1 MLPPELSKR
10 IGELV
15 EQRQIDSLIT
25 LLTNA
30 VPRYPNDAD
39 IPHLLGWTAIQ
50 QGRLEDAI
58 THFQKAVQIKP
69 DAAGSWN
76 NLGIV
81 LMELERPLDALT
93 AFRAAV
99 KYNPGMASAV
109 GNVGFVLARL
119 GFYDQAERI
128 LAEALRIDPNYVEAR
143 HHYAYSLM
151 MLDRMPQAEQQFAQ
165 VMAVQPN
172 NPAYVSTFGLF
183 REKQHRIEE
192 ATALFLRAIELN
204 PRLAEAWNNLG
215 NIHAAVWGNY
225 QESLRCFDQTLAIK
239 PQYAEASY
247 HRGMVYLTLGD
258 YQRGWAG
265 YDFRPVAWQK
275 SQERYCQPRW
285 QGEPLDGK
293 TILLHCEQGLG
304 DTLQFIRYAELVK
317 RLDATVVCEV
327 QQPLIKLLALTPGI
341 DKLIEEG
348 ANLPSHDLQIPLGSL
363 PRLLGIPAQQ
373 RPYLFAAPERVAF
386 WKEVLARIPG
396 RKIGIAWQGE
406 PKFKYD
412 WLRSVPLA
420 QFAPLAQLKGVT
432 LISLQ
437 KFRGV
442 EQIAANRD
450 TVPVVEL
457 QREIDV
463 EAGAFMDTAAIMTLV
478 DLVITS
484 DTATAHLAGGLS
496 VRVWLATQFA
506 PDWRWMTER
515 EDSPWY
521 PSMRLFRQTAINRWD
536 DVFTRM
542 ASELQQELHPE
553 P

>member
-1 MLPPELSKR
+1 MLPPELTKR

-30 VPRYPNDAD
+30 APRYPNDAD
-39 IPHLLGWTAIQ
+39 IPHLLGWAAIQ
-50 QGRLEDAI
+50 QSRLEDAI
-58 THFQKAVQIKP
+58 THFQKAVEIQP

-76 NLGIV
+76 NLGLV

-99 KYNPGMASAV
+99 KHNSGMASAV
-109 GNVGFVLARL
+109 GNVGFVLTRL

-128 LAEALRIDPNYVEAR
+128 LSEALRIDPNYVEAR
-143 HHYAYSLM
+143 HHLAYALM
-151 MLDRMPQAEQQFAQ
+151 MFDRMPEAEQQFAQ
-165 VMAVQPN
+165 VMAQHPN
-172 NPAYVSTFGLF
+172 NPAHVSTFGLF

-192 ATALFLRAIELN
+192 ATVLFLRAIEMN
-204 PRLAEAWNNLG
+204 PRLSEAWNNLG
-215 NIHAAVWGNY
+215 NIHAAVFGNY

-239 PQYAEASY
+239 PQYADANY

-258 YQRGWAG
+258 FERGWVG

-275 SQERYCQPRW
+275 SKERYCRPRW
-285 QGEPLDGK
+285 QGEPLAGQ

-317 RLDATVVCEV
+317 RLGATVVCEV
-327 QQPLIKLLALTPGI
+327 QKSLVKLLTLTPGI
-341 DKLIEEG
+341 DRLIEEG
-348 ANLPSHDLQIPLGSL
+348 AELPPHDFQIPLGSL

-373 RPYLFAAPERVAF
+373 TPYLFAAPERVAF
-386 WKEVLARIPG
+386 WKEALAKIPG

-406 PKFKYD
+406 PHFKYD

-420 QFAPLAQLKGVT
+420 QFAPLAEVPGVT
-432 LISLQ
+432 LVSLQ

-450 TVPVVEL
+450 AVPVVEL
-457 QREIDV
+457 QPEIDV
-463 EAGAFMDTAAIMTLV
+463 DAGAFMDTAAIMTLV

-484 DTATAHLAGGLS
+484 DTATAHLAGGLGA
-496 VRVWLATQFA
+496 RVWLATQFA

-515 EDSPWY
+515 VDSPWY

-536 DVFTRM
+536 DVFTRI
-542 ASELQQELHPE
+542 ASELQQQSSS
-553 P
+553 